1 MFSKFRSL
9 IFKFD
14 PETAHNLAIKSLK
27 LNLLPNLS
35 NQEKDDSLFKTK
47 LFGKEIN
54 NPIGIAA
61 GFDKNAEV
69 YNSLF
74 KLGFGFVEVGTVTPL
89 EQYGNPKPRVFRLV
103 DDQALI
109 NRLGFNN
116 LGSENISKRIKSN
129 PNKGL
134 LGVNIGPNKDSEDR
148 LNDYLIGLRVFH
160 DIADYVTINISSP
173 NTENLR
179 NFHDKSKFD
188 ELMDS
193 IEKEKIR
200 LKSKIPI
207 IVKISPDILEEQ
219 IEIICKTLI
228 QYKVS
233 AIIVSNTS
241 AKNRDKLK
249 DILKH
254 QKGGL
259 SGKPLEEEAN
269 KLISKFYKILNGKIE
284 IIGVGVVPQEINLDP
299 FFSPRKLLDL
309 QAGLYGVKEK
319 DRITDT
325 ILNLVSLEKEANSY
339 ARSLSGGMKRRLL
352 MAKALVHQPPL
363 VFLDEPTAGVD
374 VELRQNLW
382 KNVRMLNKLGVT
394 IILTTHY
401 LEEAEKM
408 CDRIAI
414 LNKGNV
420 VALDSTKNLLN
431 RIQTKKVTFKT
442 DKEINIQKND
452 LESLEIIS
460 KIGNEVC
467 VSYEKSKVNM
477 EKLINLIKKNNVKIV
492 DISTDDGDLE
502 DVFLRLIKN

>member
-1 MFSKFRSL
+1 MDKKNILSVKNLKKIYSKQ
-9 IFKFD
+9 
-14 PETAHNLAIKSLK
+14 HNGKTYALND
-27 LNLLPNLS
+27 LNL
-35 NQEKDDSLFKTK
+35 DV
-47 LFGKEIN
+47 KEGEI
-54 NPIGIAA
+54 
-61 GFDKNAEV
+61 F
-69 YNSLF
+69 
-74 KLGFGFVEVGTVTPL
+74 
-89 EQYGNPKPRVFRLV
+89 
-103 DDQALI
+103 
-109 NRLGFNN
+109 
-116 LGSENISKRIKSN
+116 
-129 PNKGL
+129 GL
-134 LGVNIGPNKDSEDR
+134 LGPNGAGKTT
-148 LNDYLIGLRVFH
+148 F
-160 DIADYVTINISSP
+160 INILAGTVIK
-173 NTENLR
+173 TEGEVNVYG
-179 NFHDKSKFD
+179 FD
-188 ELMDS
+188 LDENPRQVRAS
-193 IEKEKIR
+193 
-200 LKSKIPI
+200 
-207 IVKISPDILEEQ
+207 
-219 IEIICKTLI
+219 
-228 QYKVS
+228 
-233 AIIVSNTS
+233 
-241 AKNRDKLK
+241 
-249 DILKH
+249 
-254 QKGGL
+254 
-259 SGKPLEEEAN
+259 
-269 KLISKFYKILNGKIE
+269 
-284 IIGVGVVPQEINLDP
+284 VGVVPQEINLDP

-401 LEEAEKM
+401 LEEAEEM

-467 VSYEKSKVNM
+467 VSYEKSKVSM